1 MLTLREI
8 STADAE
14 YGFVEKLWLQAFPEN
29 ERRNIDAQRRNTDQC
44 AAFNCLC
51 AVDDGSL
58 VGFITCWTIDDFCY
72 VEHFATDVSARNRGY
87 GGRIM
92 ALLQE
97 RMGGKPVV
105 LEVEMP
111 EDEMSR
117 RRIGFYARQGF
128 LLWEDHDYMQ
138 PPYCAGDA
146 PLPMRLMAWGAL
158 NQDTDFTRVKNAI
171 YSAVYGVRA

>member
-1 MLTLREI
+1 
-8 STADAE
+8 
-14 YGFVEKLWLQAFPEN
+14 
-29 ERRNIDAQRRNTDQC
+29 
-44 AAFNCLC
+44 
-51 AVDDGSL
+51 
-58 VGFITCWTIDDFCY
+58 
-72 VEHFATDVSARNRGY
+72 
-87 GGRIM
+87 M

-138 PPYCAGDA
+138 PPYRAGDA
-146 PLPMRLMAWGAL
+146 PLPMRLMAWGNL
-158 NQDTDFTRVKNAI
+158 NAETDFTRVKNAI
-171 YSAVYGVRA
+171 YSVVYGVGA

>member
-8 STADAE
+8 STSNAE

-29 ERRNIDAQRRNTDQC
+29 ERRNIDAQRLNTDQC
-44 AAFNCLC
+44 AAFTCLC

-58 VGFITCWTIDDFCY
+58 VGFITCWAFDGFYY
-72 VEHFATDVSARNRGY
+72 VEHFATDVSARNQGY

-97 RMGGKPVV
+97 RMGGKPIV

-111 EDEMSR
+111 EDDLTR
-117 RRIGFYARQGF
+117 RRVAFYERQGF
-128 LLWEDHDYMQ
+128 RLWKENDYLQ
-138 PPYCAGDA
+138 PPYRTGDA
-146 PLPMRLMAWGAL
+146 PLPMRLMAWGNL

-171 YSAVYGVRA
+171 YSAIYGVGA